1 MYLHALVHLQVSQ
14 LLKYLDWNKT
24 YYLIAAK
31 LSLNNWL
38 FFSEFLSLSRKY
50 RRDILL
56 KQGIFFSLGILE
68 NNIKMQIIVCNNE
81 KPSASLCLK
90 S

>member
-38 FFSEFLSLSRKY
+38 FYSEFLSLSRKY
-50 RRDILL
+50 LRDILS
-56 KQGIFFSLGILE
+56 KQVYFSFLGILE
-68 NNIKMQIIVCNNE
+68 NNADN
-81 KPSASLCLK
+81 CLQQ
-90 S
+90 

>member
-1 MYLHALVHLQVSQ
+1 MYLHVLVHLQVSQ

-38 FFSEFLSLSRKY
+38 FYSEFLSLSRKY
-50 RRDILL
+50 LRDILS
-56 KQGIFFSLGILE
+56 KQVYFSFLGILE
-68 NNIKMQIIVCNNE
+68 NNADN
-81 KPSASLCLK
+81 CLQQ
-90 S
+90 

>member
-38 FFSEFLSLSRKY
+38 SYSEFLSLSRKY
-50 RRDILL
+50 LRDILL
-56 KQGIFFSLGILE
+56 KQVYFSFLGILE
-68 NNIKMQIIVCNNE
+68 NNADN
-81 KPSASLCLK
+81 CLQQ
-90 S
+90 

>member
-14 LLKYLDWNKT
+14 QLKYSDWNKT

-50 RRDILL
+50 LRDILS
-56 KQGIFFSLGILE
+56 KQVYFSFLGILE
-68 NNIKMQIIVCNNE
+68 NNADN
-81 KPSASLCLK
+81 CLQQ
-90 S
+90 

>member
-38 FFSEFLSLSRKY
+38 FYSEFLSLSRKY
-50 RRDILL
+50 FRDILS
-56 KQGIFFSLGILE
+56 KQVYFSFLGILE
-68 NNIKMQIIVCNNE
+68 NNADN
-81 KPSASLCLK
+81 CLQQ
-90 S
+90 

>member
-24 YYLIAAK
+24 YYLIAAN

-38 FFSEFLSLSRKY
+38 FYSEFLSLSRKY
-50 RRDILL
+50 LRDILS
-56 KQGIFFSLGILE
+56 KQVYFSFLGILE
-68 NNIKMQIIVCNNE
+68 NNADN
-81 KPSASLCLK
+81 CLQQ
-90 S
+90 

>member
-24 YYLIAAK
+24 YCLIAAK

-38 FFSEFLSLSRKY
+38 FYSEFLSLRRKY
-50 RRDILL
+50 LRDILS
-56 KQGIFFSLGILE
+56 KQVYFSFLGILE
-68 NNIKMQIIVCNNE
+68 NNADN
-81 KPSASLCLK
+81 CLQQ
-90 S
+90 

>member
-24 YYLIAAK
+24 YYLIVAK

-50 RRDILL
+50 LRDILL
-56 KQGIFFSLGILE
+56 KQGYFSLWAFWGDAD
-68 NNIKMQIIVCNNE
+68 N
-81 KPSASLCLK
+81 CLQQ
-90 S
+90 

>member
-24 YYLIAAK
+24 YYLIVAK

-38 FFSEFLSLSRKY
+38 FYSEFLSLSRKY
-50 RRDILL
+50 LRDILS
-56 KQGIFFSLGILE
+56 KQVYFSFLGILE
-68 NNIKMQIIVCNNE
+68 NNADN
-81 KPSASLCLK
+81 CLQQ
-90 S
+90 

>member
-38 FFSEFLSLSRKY
+38 FYSEFLSLSRKY
-50 RRDILL
+50 LRDIPS
-56 KQGIFFSLGILE
+56 KQVYFSFLGILE
-68 NNIKMQIIVCNNE
+68 NNADN
-81 KPSASLCLK
+81 CLQQ
-90 S
+90 

>member
-50 RRDILL
+50 LRDILL
-56 KQGIFFSLGILE
+56 KQGYFSLWAFGKQYQDAD
-68 NNIKMQIIVCNNE
+68 N
-81 KPSASLCLK
+81 CLQQ
-90 S
+90 

>member
-38 FFSEFLSLSRKY
+38 FYSEFLSLSRKY
-50 RRDILL
+50 LRDILS
-56 KQGIFFSLGILE
+56 KQAYFSFLGILE
-68 NNIKMQIIVCNNE
+68 NNADN
-81 KPSASLCLK
+81 CLQQ
-90 S
+90 